1 MNENSD
7 LLPNLLHEEF
17 EMQMRGYSRR
27 QVDDFVARRNNEIRE
42 LEQRLARTLDESE
55 HLHRELS
62 TVRQQALSGRPAH
75 EEVSERIAQILK
87 LADDEAK
94 AQKSKADD
102 DIANQRAEAQQESDR
117 VRADAREQAERM
129 LTAAQEQ
136 AERTISAARNEA
148 DKTRTAARTE
158 ADRLTSDTRK
168 KADQALAQ
176 AKAQAKKVLDEAT
189 ARATAIHDG
198 AERRLNL
205 LSTRHTETVRRLTD
219 ILDGVQGLV
228 AAEAARMSLEEE
240 VNQSV
245 SRAVSLAEAAEAA
258 AAAEPE
264 DDGPAGEGGR
274 DLALLAPPAPE
285 TVSTGTVA
293 PPRGEDMRPMMP
305 GRPGLTGRLSPPVPD
320 LDRDAFDGT
329 GPGGGLLP
337 PPDAPRGPFG
347 RPGSTPPPP
356 MGSGPGR
363 HSSLQDG
370 MSRPPAPLPG
380 NSAPLIPGLGD
391 PLGDRDT
398 RPGSGLIDPDEPTE
412 GIRLLQLSSGGR
424 PRTPDVRSR
433 GPDRKNRDRTRPAPA
448 HEEQPEILVTEA
460 KHSPAR
466 YVHAGLIAKI
476 TTPSGPR
483 ERTQSGRD
491 LRHRDQARDT
501 SYGALIAKAAVVSGP
516 HPRTIALSRLPC
528 IGSCPAIAPPLEP
541 RA

>member
-27 QVDDFVARRNNEIRE
+27 QVDDFVARRNSEIRE
-42 LEQRLARTLDESE
+42 LEQRLSRSLDDSE
-55 HLHRELS
+55 QLRRELS

-94 AQKSKADD
+94 AQKNKADD
-102 DIANQRAEAQQESDR
+102 DIANLRAEAQQESER

-176 AKAQAKKVLDEAT
+176 AKSQAKKVLDEAT

-228 AAEAARMSLEEE
+228 AAENARMSLEEE
-240 VNQSV
+240 VNQTV
-245 SRAVSLAEAAEAA
+245 SRAVSLAEAADTAA
-258 AAAEPE
+258 AAAAGPE
-264 DDGPAGEGGR
+264 DEGPDAENGSDR
-274 DLALLAPPAPE
+274 DRDDLAMLAPPAPE
-285 TVSTGTVA
+285 TVATGAVA
-293 PPRGEDMRPMMP
+293 PPRGEDMRPMLP
-305 GRPGLTGRLSPPVPD
+305 GRPGLTGRLSPPPVEEDYDP
-320 LDRDAFDGT
+320 LD
-329 GPGGGLLP
+329 GPPPMSGLLP

-347 RPGSTPPPP
+347 RPSQTPPPP
-356 MGSGPGR
+356 MGSGGFGGP
-363 HSSLQDG
+363 QEG
-370 MSRPPAPLPG
+370 MQRPPMAMPTA
-380 NSAPLIPGLGD
+380 SAPFIPGFGED
-391 PLGDRDT
+391 PLAEREP
-398 RPGSGLIDPDEPTE
+398 RQGSGLIDPDDPTD
-412 GIRLLQLSSGGR
+412 GIRLLQ
-424 PRTPDVRSR
+424 
-433 GPDRKNRDRTRPAPA
+433 
-448 HEEQPEILVTEA
+448 
-460 KHSPAR
+460 
-466 YVHAGLIAKI
+466 
-476 TTPSGPR
+476 
-483 ERTQSGRD
+483 
-491 LRHRDQARDT
+491 
-501 SYGALIAKAAVVSGP
+501 
-516 HPRTIALSRLPC
+516 
-528 IGSCPAIAPPLEP
+528 
-541 RA
+541 

>member
-42 LEQRLARTLDESE
+42 LEQRLTRSLDDSE
-55 HLHRELS
+55 HLRRELS

-94 AQKSKADD
+94 AQKNKADD
-102 DIANQRAEAQQESDR
+102 DIAKQRTEAQQESER

-205 LSTRHTETVRRLTD
+205 LSTRHTDTVRRLTD

-245 SRAVSLAEAAEAA
+245 SRAVSLAEAADAAAA

-264 DDGPAGEGGR
+264 DNGAAGEGDR
-274 DLALLAPPAPE
+274 ELALLAPPAPE
-285 TVSTGTVA
+285 TVSMGTVA

-305 GRPGLTGRLSPPVPD
+305 GRPGLTGRLNPPVAD
-320 LDRDAFDGT
+320 QDRDAFDSA

-337 PPDAPRGPFG
+337 QPDAPRGAFG
-347 RPGSTPPPP
+347 RPSPTPPPP

-363 HSSLQDG
+363 HSGQQEG
-370 MSRPPAPLPG
+370 MPRPPAPMPG
-380 NSAPLIPGLGD
+380 NSTPLIPGLGD
-391 PLGDRDT
+391 PLGDRDP

-412 GIRLLQLSSGGR
+412 GIRLLQ
-424 PRTPDVRSR
+424 
-433 GPDRKNRDRTRPAPA
+433 
-448 HEEQPEILVTEA
+448 
-460 KHSPAR
+460 
-466 YVHAGLIAKI
+466 
-476 TTPSGPR
+476 
-483 ERTQSGRD
+483 
-491 LRHRDQARDT
+491 
-501 SYGALIAKAAVVSGP
+501 
-516 HPRTIALSRLPC
+516 
-528 IGSCPAIAPPLEP
+528 
-541 RA
+541 